1 MFFFFFLFWRARGF
15 WHSFFLL
22 LCFSFFE
29 RDFGITWSPIS
40 KRSPTVL
47 SCPPTGED
55 RISEAGGE
63 HSEMWGFGPRSEK
76 PNLWEASSEVE
87 TSYFQNQQ
95 CVSINPPHLKFEH
108 GLSDDVKTARQF
120 HEEILSHCHLTLLVQ
135 KEWYPT
141 FLNLCLPN
149 PDKDTAWNPRKEKE
163 KIKMISYSY
172 PHPNRPPP
180 LPPSYKESEEGLTI
194 QVEFLWKWKFFSF
207 IWRKIYE
214 KGWPGWVFLEWK
226 VFSRPDK
233 IWERIFFS
241 QCRIFWCCFWEGK
254 Y

>member
-1 MFFFFFLFWRARGF
+1 MCFYQSSPLKIWTWAEWWCKDSQTISWRNIVPLPPRQVPQPT
-15 WHSFFLL
+15 S
-22 LCFSFFE
+22 
-29 RDFGITWSPIS
+29 RDP
-40 KRSPTVL
+40 V
-47 SCPPTGED
+47 
-55 RISEAGGE
+55 
-63 HSEMWGFGPRSEK
+63 
-76 PNLWEASSEVE
+76 
-87 TSYFQNQQ
+87 Y
-95 CVSINPPHLKFEH
+95 
-108 GLSDDVKTARQF
+108 
-120 HEEILSHCHLTLLVQ
+120 CHLTLLVQ

-141 FLNLCLPN
+141 LPILRFPN
-149 PDKDTAWNPRKEKE
+149 PDKDTAWNPRKKE

-226 VFSRPDK
+226 FFSLSDK